1 MALNPAIFLLF
12 VSLGDLGNSERLTKL
27 RPPERLDAYF
37 GLKLMKFFPP
47 LITGSPQGL
56 GELIDF
62 PIALGERLINMLD
75 GQMLEFPRLI
85 FLRFGQLI
93 ESIPAAK

>member
-12 VSLGDLGNSERLTKL
+12 VLLGDLGNSERLTKL

-47 LITGSPQGL
+47 LITGSPK
-56 GELIDF
+56 
-62 PIALGERLINMLD
+62 AWV
-75 GQMLEFPRLI
+75 
-85 FLRFGQLI
+85 
-93 ESIPAAK
+93 S

>member
-12 VSLGDLGNSERLTKL
+12 VLLGDLGNSERLTKL

-47 LITGSPQGL
+47 LITDSRK
-56 GELIDF
+56 
-62 PIALGERLINMLD
+62 AWV
-75 GQMLEFPRLI
+75 
-85 FLRFGQLI
+85 
-93 ESIPAAK
+93 S